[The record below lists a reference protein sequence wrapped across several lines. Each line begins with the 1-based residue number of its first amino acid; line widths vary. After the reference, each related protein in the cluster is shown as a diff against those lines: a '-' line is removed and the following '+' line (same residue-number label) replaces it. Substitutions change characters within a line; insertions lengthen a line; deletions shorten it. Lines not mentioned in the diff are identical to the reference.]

1 MTTTATTIDIFKYRP
16 EDGGVLDAWRDV
28 CGDDWIY
35 VTGFEAWY
43 AWTGTHYKLD
53 DCQRLQK
60 QIQTLLDKM
69 NRIANDELAALSG
82 EDDNDEAIKAQKTK
96 LKAYISATTRTRNR
110 VASIEVMAQAQR
122 AVAADRLN
130 TLNVLNVKNGTLDLD
145 TLALKPHSRDDYLAY
160 VLDYEYDPEA
170 LAPRFEQFVAEVLVK
185 EGTTE
190 TDLELCQL
198 FQELLGYSL
207 TNDTK
212 HEAMVWLSGEGG
224 NGKTVALTAIQWL
237 VAEMACS
244 VNFETIGQM
253 GNYDLA
259 DVQGKR
265 VIFSTESE
273 RGGKVSEGYLKRIVS
288 GELINARPIYGK
300 NFQFKSVA
308 KVWWAMNDKPIIKD
322 TGNSIWRRLQLIPF
336 NRTFTENDKD
346 PDLLPKLHLELPG
359 ILNFALDGLRRLR
372 QRGRLP
378 ESTAVAEAIQ
388 EYRQESNPVAQWK
401 EERTQSS
408 TVADTLASDLYED
421 YKAWVFVN
429 GRQAMNQTNFGN
441 ELKRLRVPTRK
452 NARHTQGKDTKKS
465 SRYALTIV

>member
-1 MTTTATTIDIFKYRP
+1 MTTTATIDIFKYRP
-16 EDGGVLDAWRDV
+16 EDGGVLDAWREL
-28 CGDDWIY
+28 CGDDWMY
-35 VTGFEAWY
+35 VSGFESWY
-43 AWTGTHYKLD
+43 VWTGTHYKLD

-69 NRIANDELAALSG
+69 NQIARDELAALSG
-82 EDDNDEAIKAQKTK
+82 DDDDEAVKAQRAK
-96 LKAYISATTRTRNR
+96 LRAYIAATTRTRNR
-110 VASIEVMAQAQR
+110 VASIEGMAQAQR
-122 AVAADRLN
+122 SVAADRLN

-145 TLALKPHSRDDYLAY
+145 ALTLKPHNRDDYLTY
-160 VLDYEYDPEA
+160 VLDYEYNPDT
-170 LAPRFEQFVAEVLVK
+170 LAPRFEQFVTEVLVK
-185 EGTTE
+185 DGTTE

-212 HEAMVWLSGEGG
+212 HEAMIWLSGEGG
-224 NGKTVALTAIQWL
+224 NGKTVAITVIQWL

-273 RGGKVSEGYLKRIVS
+273 RGSKVSEGYLKRIVS

-300 NFQFKSVA
+300 NFQFQSIA

-336 NRTFTENDKD
+336 NRTFTETDKD
-346 PDLLPKLHLELPG
+346 PDLLPKMHLELPG

-378 ESTAVAEAIQ
+378 ESAAVAAAIKD
-388 EYRQESNPVAQWK
+388 YRKESNPVMQWRD
-401 EERTQSS
+401 ENTQATS
-408 TVADTLASDLYED
+408 TADTPASELYD
-421 YKAWVFVN
+421 NYKTWAVLG
-429 GRQAMNQTNFGN
+429 GRQPFNVMNFGK
-441 ELKRLRVPTRK
+441 ELKRLKVEHRD
-452 NARHTQGKDTKKS
+452 NCRHSRTLDAKVCN
-465 SRYALTIV
+465 RYALEIL